1 LSAGWTKTFK
11 SEKAPAP
18 LPPGLLPDLIR
29 RKPLLLCLDYDGT
42 ISEIVRDPAAA
53 RPVPGIL
60 ETLAELAAH
69 RERIAVAIV
78 SGREVATLRKL
89 FAVPDGIALS
99 GTHGLEMAG
108 FDGCEE
114 IAAGARECAGELEKV
129 RKWLYQN
136 VPSGEGFAIED
147 KGLALTL
154 HYRNAPSAIARE
166 IKDAFAQFVADRT
179 PQLAL
184 RSGKMA
190 AEALPKSAS
199 KSLAVRTLCE
209 HAGKDWAPIYFGDD
223 VTDED
228 AFIEL
233 ADRGISVLVGDQR
246 PSAARYRV
254 ENPSEVAQVLK
265 SLLAALVASPDDP
278 VPR

>member
-1 LSAGWTKTFK
+1 MSAGWTKAFK
-11 SEKAPAP
+11 SEKAPAR
-18 LPPGLLPDLIR
+18 LPPELLPDLIR

-60 ETLAELAAH
+60 ETLAGLAA
-69 RERIAVAIV
+69 RRDRIAVAIV
-78 SGREVATLRKL
+78 SGREVATLKKL
-89 FAVPDGIALS
+89 FTVPDGIALS

-108 FDGCEE
+108 FDGREQ
-114 IAAGARECAGELEKV
+114 IAAGARECTGELEIV

-136 VPSGEGFAIED
+136 VPSGEGFTIED

-154 HYRNAPSAIARE
+154 HYRNAAAAIARE
-166 IKDAFAQFVADRT
+166 IKDAFAQFVVDRT
-179 PQLAL
+179 PRLAL

-190 AEALPKSAS
+190 AEALPKNAS
-199 KSLAVRTLCE
+199 KSLAVRTLCDY
-209 HAGKDWAPIYFGDD
+209 AGKDWEPVYFGDD

-254 ENPSEVAQVLK
+254 ENPSEVSQVLK
-265 SLLAALVASPDDP
+265 SLLAALTDAPDEP
-278 VPR
+278 VHR